1 MYLCSRY
8 NSGCLVL
15 SSFFLDLHMSPIFN
29 VTLEGSTCSRN
40 NMMVIIYIILN
51 VANHAGNIINFN
63 VGSLVDLDVPRSF
76 WNRLAGKY
84 GNMFYWKEKVFFTYI
99 QVYRSAFYFIIYYLA
114 FRLVGKYAM
123 ASSFSFLF

>member
-1 MYLCSRY
+1 MY
-8 NSGCLVL
+8 
-15 SSFFLDLHMSPIFN
+15 H
-29 VTLEGSTCSRN
+29 N

-84 GNMFYWKEKVFFTYI
+84 GNMFYWKEKVIFPYI
-99 QVYRSAFYFIIYYLA
+99 QVCSSTFYFIIYYLA
-114 FRLVGKYAM
+114 FR
-123 ASSFSFLF
+123 